1 MIKRAGLLVVAGN
14 EINLSRWHAAFDEHL
29 GKEERGERCFQG
41 RLHDQ
46 RVARSHAG
54 RNLVRHE
61 IERKI
66 ERRDRADDA
75 ERKPAHQ
82 PEMPAAWCIRVN
94 VEQFTLLS
102 SRLLAG
108 HGESDD
114 RSRDFTIRKRAGL
127 PGLGDHRLD
136 KIRTPLLDAVRDS
149 CEQVAPRMGRLCPRD
164 FKRLVRHL
172 DRLIHRLCVSQWN
185 LRKFLSGVGVNHRRG
200 AACLTPF
207 GADEQ
212 PRSFCA
218 GHHLLH
224 LLDFAFFDKDF

>member
-1 MIKRAGLLVVAGN
+1 MHGATLCATRLSGKLNGVIALTTPSGNRRANPKCPPPGATRPYRAVRPAVVAP
-14 EINLSRWHAAFDEHL
+14 LR
-29 GKEERGERCFQG
+29 
-41 RLHDQ
+41 
-46 RVARSHAG
+46 
-54 RNLVRHE
+54 
-61 IERKI
+61 
-66 ERRDRADDA
+66 
-75 ERKPAHQ
+75 
-82 PEMPAAWCIRVN
+82 
-94 VEQFTLLS
+94 
-102 SRLLAG
+102 G

-114 RSRDFTIRKRAGL
+114 RSRDFPIRKRAGL

-149 CEQVAPRMGRLCPRD
+149 CEQVASRMGRLCPRD

-200 AACLTPF
+200 AACLAPL

-218 GHHLLH
+218 GHHLPH